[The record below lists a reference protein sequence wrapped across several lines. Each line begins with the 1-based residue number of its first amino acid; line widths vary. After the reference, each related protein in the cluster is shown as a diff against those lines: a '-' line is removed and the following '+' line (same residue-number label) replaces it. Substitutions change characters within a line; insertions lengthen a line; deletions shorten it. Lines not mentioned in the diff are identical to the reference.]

1 MKTGV
6 NIYDNDII
14 TSRAFESKIAKVVNK
29 ELNTCGYESVDIIEL
44 EYVDMG
50 WKGYGQYT
58 LLVGLTIDDLQIVL
72 SEHSTDSQLYDK
84 LYNDDIATRTLS
96 NILKRLVLDILSN
109 GVEGLVSDLIDSNT
123 VLKMETIKQN

>member
-1 MKTGV
+1 MGTGV

-14 TSRAFESKIAKVVNK
+14 TSRAFESKIAKIVNE
-29 ELNTCGYESVDIIEL
+29 ELNTYGYESVDIIEL
-44 EYVDMG
+44 EYVDME

-58 LLVGLTIDDLQIVL
+58 LSVGLVIDGLPLVL
-72 SEHSTDSQLYDK
+72 SKHSTDSQLYDK

-109 GVEGLVSDLIDSNT
+109 GVEGLVSDLIDSDT
-123 VLKMETIKQN
+123 VKKMETIKQN

>member
-1 MKTGV
+1 MRTGV

-14 TSRAFESKIAKVVNK
+14 TSRAFESKIAKVVNE
-29 ELNTCGYESVDIIEL
+29 ELNTCGYESVDFIEL

-58 LLVGLTIDDLQIVL
+58 LLVGLTIDDLQIEL

-109 GVEGLVSDLIDSNT
+109 GVEGLVSDLIDSDT
-123 VLKMETIKQN
+123 VKKMETIKQN

>member
-14 TSRAFESKIAKVVNK
+14 TSRAFESKIAKVINE
-29 ELNTCGYESVDIIEL
+29 ELNTYGYESVDIIEL
-44 EYVDMG
+44 EYVDME

-58 LLVGLTIDDLQIVL
+58 LSVGLIIDGLPLVL
-72 SEHSTDSQLYDK
+72 SKHSTDSQLYDK

-109 GVEGLVSDLIDSNT
+109 GVEGLVSDLIDSDT
-123 VLKMETIKQN
+123 VKKMETIKQN

>member
-14 TSRAFESKIAKVVNK
+14 TSRAFESKIAKVVNE
-29 ELNTCGYESVDIIEL
+29 ELNTCGYESVDFIEL

-58 LLVGLTIDDLQIVL
+58 LLVGLTIDDLQLVL

-109 GVEGLVSDLIDSNT
+109 GVEGLVSKLINSDT
-123 VLKMETIKQN
+123 VKKMETIKQN

>member
-14 TSRAFESKIAKVVNK
+14 TSRAFESKIAKVVNE
-29 ELNTCGYESVDIIEL
+29 ELNTYGYESVDFIEL
-44 EYVDMG
+44 EYVDMS

-58 LLVGLTIDDLQIVL
+58 LLMGLIIDGLPLVL
-72 SEHSTDSQLYDK
+72 SKHSTDSQLYDK

-109 GVEGLVSDLIDSNT
+109 GVEGLVSDLIDSDT
-123 VLKMETIKQN
+123 VKKMETIKQN

>member
-14 TSRAFESKIAKVVNK
+14 TSRAFESKIAKIVNE
-29 ELNTCGYESVDIIEL
+29 ELNTCGYESVDFIEL

-123 VLKMETIKQN
+123 VIKMETIKQN

>member
-14 TSRAFESKIAKVVNK
+14 TSRAFESKIAKVVNE
-29 ELNTCGYESVDIIEL
+29 ELNTCGYESVDFIEL

-58 LLVGLTIDDLQIVL
+58 LLVGLTIDDLQLVL

-123 VLKMETIKQN
+123 VIKMETIKQN

>member
-14 TSRAFESKIAKVVNK
+14 TSRAFESKIAKVINE
-29 ELNTCGYESVDIIEL
+29 ELNTYGYESVDIIEL
-44 EYVDMG
+44 EYVDME

-58 LLVGLTIDDLQIVL
+58 LSVGLIIDGLPLVL
-72 SEHSTDSQLYDK
+72 SKHSTDSQLYDK
-84 LYNDDIATRTLS
+84 IYNDDIATRTLS

-109 GVEGLVSDLIDSNT
+109 GVEGLVSDLIDSDT
-123 VLKMETIKQN
+123 VKKMETIKQN

>member
-14 TSRAFESKIAKVVNK
+14 TSRAFESKIAKVVNE
-29 ELNTCGYESVDIIEL
+29 ELNTYGYESVDFIEL
-44 EYVDMG
+44 EYVDMS

-58 LLVGLTIDDLQIVL
+58 LSVGLIIDGLPLVL

-109 GVEGLVSDLIDSNT
+109 GVEGLVSDLIDSDT
-123 VLKMETIKQN
+123 VKKMETIKQN

>member
-29 ELNTCGYESVDIIEL
+29 ELNTCGYESVDFIEL

-109 GVEGLVSDLIDSNT
+109 GVEGLVSKLINSDT
-123 VLKMETIKQN
+123 VKKMETIKQN

>member
-14 TSRAFESKIAKVVNK
+14 TSRAFENKIAKVVNE
-29 ELNTCGYESVDIIEL
+29 ELNTCGYESVDFIEL

-84 LYNDDIATRTLS
+84 LYNDNIATRTLS

-123 VLKMETIKQN
+123 VIKMETIKQN

>member
-14 TSRAFESKIAKVVNK
+14 TSRAFESKIAKVVNE

-44 EYVDMG
+44 EYVDME

-58 LLVGLTIDDLQIVL
+58 LSVGLVIDGLPLVL
-72 SEHSTDSQLYDK
+72 SKHSTDSQLYDK

-109 GVEGLVSDLIDSNT
+109 GVEGLVSDLIDSDT
-123 VLKMETIKQN
+123 VKKMETIKQN

>member
-14 TSRAFESKIAKVVNK
+14 TSRAFESKIAKIVNE
-29 ELNTCGYESVDIIEL
+29 ELNTCGYESVDFIEL

-109 GVEGLVSDLIDSNT
+109 GVEGLVSDLIDSDT
-123 VLKMETIKQN
+123 VIKMETIKQN

>member
-14 TSRAFESKIAKVVNK
+14 TSRAFESKIAKVVNE
-29 ELNTCGYESVDIIEL
+29 ELNTCGYESVDFIEL

-50 WKGYGQYT
+50 RKGYGQYT
-58 LLVGLTIDDLQIVL
+58 LLVGLTIDDLQIEL

-109 GVEGLVSDLIDSNT
+109 GVEGLVSDLIDSDT
-123 VLKMETIKQN
+123 VIKMETIKQN

>member
-14 TSRAFESKIAKVVNK
+14 TSRAFESKIAKVVND
-29 ELNTCGYESVDIIEL
+29 ELNTCGYESVDFIEL

-109 GVEGLVSDLIDSNT
+109 GVEGLVSDLIDSDT
-123 VLKMETIKQN
+123 VKKMETIKQN

>member
-14 TSRAFESKIAKVVNK
+14 TSRAFESKIAKVVNE

-44 EYVDMG
+44 EYVDME

-58 LLVGLTIDDLQIVL
+58 LSVGLVIDGLPLVL
-72 SEHSTDSQLYDK
+72 SKHSTDSQLYDK

-123 VLKMETIKQN
+123 VIKMETIKQN

>member
-14 TSRAFESKIAKVVNK
+14 TSRAFESKIAKVVNE

-58 LLVGLTIDDLQIVL
+58 LLVGLTIHDLQIVL

-123 VLKMETIKQN
+123 VIKMETIKQN

>member
-1 MKTGV
+1 MRTGV

-14 TSRAFESKIAKVVNK
+14 TSRAFESKIAKVINE
-29 ELNTCGYESVDIIEL
+29 ELNTYGYESVDIIEL

-123 VLKMETIKQN
+123 VKKMETIKQN

>member
-1 MKTGV
+1 MKTRV

-14 TSRAFESKIAKVVNK
+14 TSRAFESKIAKVVNE

-109 GVEGLVSDLIDSNT
+109 GVEGLVSDLIDSDT
-123 VLKMETIKQN
+123 VKKMETIKQN

>member
-1 MKTGV
+1 MKTRV

-14 TSRAFESKIAKVVNK
+14 TSRAFESKIAKVVNE

-58 LLVGLTIDDLQIVL
+58 LLVGLTIDDLQIEL

-109 GVEGLVSDLIDSNT
+109 GVEGLVSDLIDSDT
-123 VLKMETIKQN
+123 VKKMETIKQN

>member
-14 TSRAFESKIAKVVNK
+14 TSRAFESKIAKVVNE
-29 ELNTCGYESVDIIEL
+29 ELNTCGYESVDFIEL

-109 GVEGLVSDLIDSNT
+109 G
-123 VLKMETIKQN
+123 